1 MVGNLVTLAE
11 ARAHLRLDWEE
22 DSGEGTGAD
31 DSWLDIF
38 IPAISEAVAG
48 WVKEEARLYVPLE
61 DSSGEVVVDSSGEPV
76 PAEPLAARQVV
87 KAAVLV
93 ELASQY
99 RFREGEGKDN
109 VVPADAGHG
118 YVLNK
123 ASTALLAPLRR
134 STVR

>member
-1 MVGNLVTLAE
+1 MVDNLVTLAE

-22 DSGEGTGAD
+22 DSGEGFGPD
-31 DSWLDIF
+31 DPWLETF
-38 IPAISEAVAG
+38 IPAISEAVAA
-48 WVKEEARLYVPLE
+48 WVKVEARLYVPEL
-61 DSSGEVVVDSSGEPV
+61 DGDGNPVVDSAGEPV
-76 PAEPLAARQVV
+76 PKEPLVARKIV

-93 ELASQY
+93 ELSSQY
-99 RFREGEGKDN
+99 RFREGEGKEN
-109 VVPADAGHG
+109 VVTPDAGHG

>member
-1 MVGNLVTLAE
+1 MVGDLVSLAE

-22 DSGEGTGAD
+22 DYFYGTGPD
-31 DSWLDIF
+31 DVWLAIF
-38 IPAISEAVAG
+38 IPAISQAVAT
-48 WVKEEARLYVPLE
+48 WVKEEARLYVPE
-61 DSSGEVVVDSSGEPV
+61 IDSDNEVVLDSSGEPV
-76 PAEPLAARQVV
+76 PALPLVARAVV
-87 KAAVLV
+87 KGAVLI
-93 ELASQY
+93 ELASAY

-123 ASTALLAPLRR
+123 ASTAMLAGLRR